1 MEGREWVRCSAAWDH
16 NYSSEAVGTVHV
28 LPGKGGGICSSGPL
42 ARSQLPTDK
51 PLAGLRTGCA
61 KLPFSFCV
69 LLEGFASL
77 HPQRGRP
84 RWPAKNKPE
93 QWKLKPKEITSES
106 FVLLKYLQYCCSDD
120 GQLFPFP
127 ISYSTSPYLGFTT
140 LLLINTGCTRDGK
153 KGDETGLQSS
163 QVPGHLLHFQIFCR
177 FFWWLDFAKCHP
189 RTELG
194 EEFCWW
200 KPAEHRDT
208 APPWAQQ
215 RASCLPSVL
224 LVAVWKCTSSC
235 SSSPPPPSPAFSPH
249 TCIISVR
256 WSCLLNFFCAGPQ
269 LQAVFSPSQISLR
282 NFSPS
287 IRIVPWISTIQPNH
301 LLSFSWLIVRC
312 LGIIVFCSLN
322 LQGCLGF

>member
-1 MEGREWVRCSAAWDH
+1 MRCSAAWDH
-16 NYSSEAVGTVHV
+16 NYSSETVGTVHV

-140 LLLINTGCTRDGK
+140 LLLINVHGMARKEMKQVYNPLKCQDTFYISRFSVGFF
-153 KGDETGLQSS
+153 GDWTLQSVILEQS
-163 QVPGHLLHFQIFCR
+163 WVRSSAGGSLLSTGTLHHHEHSKGQAACPLS
-177 FFWWLDFAKCHP
+177 FWWLYGNVRPLAVLPP
-189 RTELG
+189 RPLPQH
-194 EEFCWW
+194 FLPI
-200 KPAEHRDT
+200 PASFQLDG
-208 APPWAQQ
+208 A
-215 RASCLPSVL
+215 
-224 LVAVWKCTSSC
+224 
-235 SSSPPPPSPAFSPH
+235 AFSIFFVQVH
-249 TCIISVR
+249 NCRLFSVPVR
-256 WSCLLNFFCAGPQ
+256 
-269 LQAVFSPSQISLR
+269 SL
-282 NFSPS
+282 
-287 IRIVPWISTIQPNH
+287 
-301 LLSFSWLIVRC
+301 
-312 LGIIVFCSLN
+312 
-322 LQGCLGF
+322 

>member
-1 MEGREWVRCSAAWDH
+1 MRCSAAWDH
-16 NYSSEAVGTVHV
+16 NYSSETVGTVHV

-93 QWKLKPKEITSES
+93 QWKLKPNEITSES

-140 LLLINTGCTRDGK
+140 LLLINVHGMARKEMKQVYNPLKCQDTFYISRFSVGFLV
-153 KGDETGLQSS
+153 TGLCKVSS
-163 QVPGHLLHFQIFCR
+163 
-177 FFWWLDFAKCHP
+177 
-189 RTELG
+189 
-194 EEFCWW
+194 
-200 KPAEHRDT
+200 
-208 APPWAQQ
+208 
-215 RASCLPSVL
+215 
-224 LVAVWKCTSSC
+224 
-235 SSSPPPPSPAFSPH
+235 
-249 TCIISVR
+249 
-256 WSCLLNFFCAGPQ
+256 
-269 LQAVFSPSQISLR
+269 
-282 NFSPS
+282 
-287 IRIVPWISTIQPNH
+287 
-301 LLSFSWLIVRC
+301 
-312 LGIIVFCSLN
+312 
-322 LQGCLGF
+322 